1 MVSIATERLDKRR
14 RRTRRI
20 RRIVAA
26 GMIVTFAAFFAV
38 IYIRMALNKDPA
50 LLADAA
56 KHVAA
61 RTPAT
66 TPSNG
71 SNPGGGGVPGGGSN
85 SPGSSNQGSNGPG
98 PGSVT
103 THSS

>member
-1 MVSIATERLDKRR
+1 MVSGVSVALEIRR

-61 RTPAT
+61 RTPAASV
-66 TPSNG
+66 PAQN
-71 SNPGGGGVPGGGSN
+71 NP
-85 SPGSSNQGSNGPG
+85 SPGPT
-98 PGSVT
+98 SVT

>member
-1 MVSIATERLDKRR
+1 VVSSVSVPTERLEIRR

-38 IYIRMALNKDPA
+38 IYVRMALNKDPA

-56 KHVAA
+56 RRVAT
-61 RTPAT
+61 RTPAAS
-66 TPSNG
+66 TPSHI
-71 SNPGGGGVPGGGSN
+71 NPGPGNASGTSVPQNGG
-85 SPGSSNQGSNGPG
+85 G

-103 THSS
+103 THAS